1 MEVIMVRTNIT
12 PTPAT
17 VNNQI
22 LVNNNNKPNNPTP
35 RQGLD
40 IPVIPTNQTTT
51 TPVVRPRGRVQEVQ
65 GWTPAQPTRPCLLTS
80 ATWAAEV
87 CHTHCPTLIRVRT
100 PRRRLRRDTRTFT
113 RWDERELIRFSE
125 IPVTITHTPVI
136 LFMFVVI
143 LLSSKYTSAA
153 HSTTRIFTKITL
165 RFIPKILKSSQP
177 SLTTLLS
184 KYNYICLSMSHSDPL
199 FHVYHQPRNKQK
211 CPRLET
217 DVLFQFNINHFSI
230 HC

>member
-1 MEVIMVRTNIT
+1 MEAIMVRTNIT

-17 VNNQI
+17 ANNQI
-22 LVNNNNKPNNPTP
+22 LVNNNNNPNNPTP

-65 GWTPAQPTRPCLLTS
+65 GWTPAPPTRPCLLTS

-87 CHTHCPTLIRVRT
+87 CHTHCHTPTRVRT
-100 PRRRLRRDTRTFT
+100 RQRRLRRDTRTFT

-165 RFIPKILKSSQP
+165 RFIPKNRNHPNLACRHFCP
-177 SLTTLLS
+177 STIIFVCL
-184 KYNYICLSMSHSDPL
+184 CLSLIHNFMSIIN
-199 FHVYHQPRNKQK
+199 REINKSVRDWRQTS
-211 CPRLET
+211 C
-217 DVLFQFNINHFSI
+217 FNLI
-230 HC
+230 

>member
-1 MEVIMVRTNIT
+1 MEAIMVRTNIT

-22 LVNNNNKPNNPTP
+22 LVNNNNPNNPTP

-87 CHTHCPTLIRVRT
+87 CHTHYHTPTRVRT
-100 PRRRLRRDTRTFT
+100 RQRRLRRDTRTFT

-165 RFIPKILKSSQP
+165 RFIPKNRNHPNLACRHFCPSTIIFVCLCLILIHYFMSIINREINKSVRDWRQTS
-177 SLTTLLS
+177 
-184 KYNYICLSMSHSDPL
+184 C
-199 FHVYHQPRNKQK
+199 
-211 CPRLET
+211 
-217 DVLFQFNINHFSI
+217 FNLI
-230 HC
+230 